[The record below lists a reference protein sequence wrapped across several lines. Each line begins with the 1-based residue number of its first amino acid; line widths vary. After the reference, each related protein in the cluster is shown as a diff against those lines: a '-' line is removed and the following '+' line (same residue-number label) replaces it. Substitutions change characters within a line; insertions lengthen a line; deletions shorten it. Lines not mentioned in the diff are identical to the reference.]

1 MAKRKVG
8 KQKKTTTA
16 KGKAR
21 AKRRVKMD
29 RAMAKLGSAKA
40 RMDSV
45 MKAWDAEDLNSSRAR
60 DKAHRAK
67 VDSSIK
73 AEKSKAPSASRKE
86 QLIRRIKMLEKEY
99 GVDTSSLSP
108 RAMEAL
114 SKKEAPAKKV
124 PTEKKAAP
132 KKKAATKKAVPK
144 KTAPKKKAK
153 TPTSKAGKK
162 TGKSTIESGRAL
174 RERGTKAMRDANAL
188 IDSMAKS
195 SGKSREPFEYY
206 SGGKRV
212 FGKEAEGVRE
222 RSNAL
227 RELRRE
233 QTLFKHR
240 VKGRHKGETKA
251 LAYYKKQR
259 EKGKLKETDPA
270 FINLAKIDSLQN
282 RFSELGDSSFKEVQQ
297 GPGSRSVFS
306 WGGNRKKNN
315 GKK

>member
-108 RAMEAL
+108 RAREAL
-114 SKKEAPAKKV
+114 SKKETPAKKV
-124 PTEKKAAP
+124 STEKKAAP

-144 KTAPKKKAK
+144 KTVPKKAAPKKRVTSGTLKFGVAYNKDGTPMKGKAK
-153 TPTSKAGKK
+153 DELETLNKLMEARRQTRTWGRTGGEFKK
-162 TGKSTIESGRAL
+162 GRYQPPAWGIKGVRKL
-174 RERGTKAMRDANAL
+174 VK
-188 IDSMAKS
+188 
-195 SGKSREPFEYY
+195 SGKMDP
-206 SGGKRV
+206 
-212 FGKEAEGVRE
+212 
-222 RSNAL
+222 
-227 RELRRE
+227 
-233 QTLFKHR
+233 KHPAA
-240 VKGRHKGETKA
+240 VY
-251 LAYYKKQR
+251 LAKTDSLDAR
-259 EKGKLKETDPA
+259 LKE
-270 FINLAKIDSLQN
+270 I
-282 RFSELGDSSFKEVQQ
+282 RKEII
-297 GPGSRSVFS
+297 
-306 WGGNRKKNN
+306 KNN